1 MTIWGT
7 LYSYLFGSDIQNIY
21 KEADGI
27 YQESKKL
34 QESWVLL
41 SKAPEEEPLDQAS
54 KDITASE
61 LQILTEALG
70 EGADKKLINPLY
82 DSFISHV
89 NQEIDVLE
97 KTIHLMD
104 RKFDDLPQ
112 LESIQASMRSV
123 IAKLKAKQRDLIEF
137 KGRIILLA
145 KVNSEMKSQLQHKII
160 RVELDMLERPARLPP
175 TPPVMPFYQ
184 ISPPVSIMK
193 QRAKRDNV
201 HISSSPHATMIELL
215 RKGVKLRKV
224 KSAEQR
230 SQKQNEVHKKILYA
244 ITFKQFSLRSVKEV
258 PPLPKILDMQTQLC
272 LELKDKKLT
281 VGSLRQV
288 SASAP
293 VRTSF
298 KPDSLQSQMESI
310 LSARRAQLQDSNLG
324 ESENDAEWDSQVQ
337 FRPIRVLDQTS
348 SEDASE
354 SSSSFNTSDMEEGS
368 SYAYH
373 HNTPIMSRS
382 YDKENGRVPMMFKM
396 SEDESS
402 SDVYT
407 RGFMGLPSRACS
419 QEEDL
424 RAGTVLNTARQV
436 PQSV

>member
-160 RVELDMLERPARLPP
+160 RVELDMLERQQDFR
-175 TPPVMPFYQ
+175 
-184 ISPPVSIMK
+184 
-193 QRAKRDNV
+193 QR
-201 HISSSPHATMIELL
+201 HLL
-215 RKGVKLRKV
+215 CRFIK
-224 KSAEQR
+224 
-230 SQKQNEVHKKILYA
+230 
-244 ITFKQFSLRSVKEV
+244 
-258 PPLPKILDMQTQLC
+258 
-272 LELKDKKLT
+272 
-281 VGSLRQV
+281 
-288 SASAP
+288 
-293 VRTSF
+293 
-298 KPDSLQSQMESI
+298 
-310 LSARRAQLQDSNLG
+310 
-324 ESENDAEWDSQVQ
+324 
-337 FRPIRVLDQTS
+337 
-348 SEDASE
+348 
-354 SSSSFNTSDMEEGS
+354 
-368 SYAYH
+368 
-373 HNTPIMSRS
+373 
-382 YDKENGRVPMMFKM
+382 
-396 SEDESS
+396 
-402 SDVYT
+402 
-407 RGFMGLPSRACS
+407 
-419 QEEDL
+419 
-424 RAGTVLNTARQV
+424 
-436 PQSV
+436 

>member
-41 SKAPEEEPLDQAS
+41 SKVPEEEPLDQAS

-89 NQEIDVLE
+89 NQEIAVLE
-97 KTIHLMD
+97 KTIDLMD
-104 RKFDDLPQ
+104 RKFDELPN
-112 LESIQASMRSV
+112 LESLQASMRSV

-145 KVNSEMKSQLQHKII
+145 NVNSEMKSHLKHKII
-160 RVELDMLERPARLPP
+160 RIELDTVDRAARLPP
-175 TPPVMPFYQ
+175 TPPVMPPYHV
-184 ISPPVSIMK
+184 SPPVHINKHSV
-193 QRAKRDNV
+193 KRDNV
-201 HISSSPHATMIELL
+201 DVVSPHATMIELL

-244 ITFKQFSLRSVKEV
+244 ITFKQFSLQSVKEV

-281 VGSLRQV
+281 AAGLKNV
-288 SASAP
+288 SASVP
-293 VRTSF
+293 VRQLSRVGT
-298 KPDSLQSQMESI
+298 LQSQMESI

-324 ESENDAEWDSQVQ
+324 ESESNAEWDSQVQ

-354 SSSSFNTSDMEEGS
+354 SSSSFNTSDMDEGG
-368 SYAYH
+368 YAYH

-402 SDVYT
+402 SDAYT

-424 RAGTVLNTARQV
+424 LAGGVLRSSRII